1 MKPSRKNP
9 RKPGKAKGKVK
20 SGATQKKPS
29 LGVIEN
35 TRKLI
40 HLLEVSQVE
49 LEHQNQELRI
59 AEEEL
64 EASRSKY
71 VNLFD
76 FSPIPYFA
84 LDTGG
89 VIREVNLSAGRMFG
103 LDRNK
108 LVGKRIN
115 VFIPPEDRET
125 FAAFLAGI
133 FTSSAKQS
141 CNVKVIDKDKHVLHV
156 LLEGIKSND
165 TLEPEERCQIALID
179 LSAYKELE
187 KSFQEVSEELKSL
200 KRGKDKLPE

>member
-1 MKPSRKNP
+1 MKPVKKNP
-9 RKPGKAKGKVK
+9 RKPAKAMRKPK
-20 SGATQKKPS
+20 SGTKPKKPAPVTS
-29 LGVIEN
+29 EH

-59 AEEEL
+59 AEAEL

-84 LDTGG
+84 LDVDG
-89 VIREVNLSAGRMFG
+89 VIREVNLSAGRLFG
-103 LDRNK
+103 FDRSK
-108 LVGKRIN
+108 LAGKRISA
-115 VFIPPEDRET
+115 FMPPEDRGP
-125 FAAFLAGI
+125 FAAFLARI
-133 FTSSAKQS
+133 FTSSDKQS
-141 CNVKVIDKDKHVLHV
+141 CNVKVINKDKHVLHV

-179 LSAYKELE
+179 LSAYKALE
-187 KSFQEVSEELKSL
+187 KSFEEVSEELKSL
-200 KRGKDKLPE
+200 KRGKDELRD